1 MLGPIKVESVFA
13 VSAITVSQTTSRQRR
28 QIRCHRGNQ
37 RDPDQGDD
45 IDHEERVAKQR
56 GVCRPRPCGFGGG
69 PSLTV
74 DIAAIGDARSAP
86 ASTSTGPMRLPGART
101 TSRRPTS
108 PKDSVAAPNSS
119 PPVGSASG
127 ATSVNAE
134 MTIDAI
140 RRPPIRAE

>member
-1 MLGPIKVESVFA
+1 
-13 VSAITVSQTTSRQRR
+13 
-28 QIRCHRGNQ
+28 
-37 RDPDQGDD
+37 
-45 IDHEERVAKQR
+45 
-56 GVCRPRPCGFGGG
+56 
-69 PSLTV
+69 
-74 DIAAIGDARSAP
+74 
-86 ASTSTGPMRLPGART
+86 MRLPGART

-140 RRPPIRAE
+140 TATAHPSRVIISRAAKA